1 MITAVHSAEM
11 AGAVTL
17 LMVLRDMGNGV
28 IRVESA
34 RVLDRLV
41 ALSGQFSDTIPVPFP
56 LSPRMQDCVEVSMEL
71 AGLGQPPP
79 FRDGLARC
87 VCDAV
92 TEVWLW

>member
-1 MITAVHSAEM
+1 MITAVHSAEL

-34 RVLDRLV
+34 RVLERIG
-41 ALSGQFSDTIPVPFP
+41 AISGQFADAIPVLFP
-56 LSPRMQDCVEVSMEL
+56 LSPRMQDCVEVSLEL
-71 AGLGQPPP
+71 AGGLRFPE

-87 VCDAV
+87 VCDHI